1 MRSAKVFAVSG
12 GFVPARLTVARQ
24 AKGLKQKDLAE
35 ELRFAPATISKWES
49 DSYEQGP
56 DPSSVQ
62 ALADRLS
69 VEPGWFYKPLVDSR
83 TRPAFFRSMRS
94 ELTSARDKAAAK
106 LLFSY
111 EIYRALDELVEFPA
125 ADVPDLVTG
134 SDYRMLSGEKIEA
147 LAVRLREYWGLGDDP
162 IADVMVV
169 LENAGIIVAETFL
182 DSNKLDGV
190 SSWFSEVPVVLLAK
204 DKDGGVRRRFDAAH
218 ELGHLILHRG
228 VTQECI
234 RKDLRLIEEQ
244 AMLFAGAFL
253 LPASSFAV
261 TSDKATLEHLAD
273 IKPRWGVS
281 VGAMIKRLASLN
293 LISENHERNLW
304 KYYSYR
310 QWRGNEPHDSH
321 IGVERPENLR
331 SALELLS
338 QEDPATLVDVVESVG
353 LGVEYIT
360 ELTGVESAYLR
371 TATLKRPKLKL
382 VRTNEAGLSPAND

>member
-35 ELRFAPATISKWES
+35 ELQFAPATISKWES
-49 DSYEQGP
+49 EAYEQAP
-56 DPSSVQ
+56 DPSSIQ

-69 VEPGWFYKPLVDSR
+69 VEPAWFYKPLGDAQS
-83 TRPAFFRSMRS
+83 RPAFYRSMRS
-94 ELTSARDKAAAK
+94 ELTAARDKAAAK

-111 EIYRALDELVEFPA
+111 EIYRALDELVEFPT
-125 ADVPDLVTG
+125 ADIPNLMAG
-134 SDYRMLSGEKIEA
+134 SDYRMLSAEKIEA
-147 LAVRLREYWGLGDDP
+147 FSIRLREYWGLGDDP
-162 IADVMVV
+162 ITDLMVV
-169 LENAGIIVAETFL
+169 LENAGIVVTETFL

-190 SSWFSEVPVVLLAK
+190 SAWISKIPVILLAK

-218 ELGHLILHRG
+218 ELGHLVLHQG
-228 VTQECI
+228 LTQECI
-234 RKDLRLIEEQ
+234 KKDLRLIEEQ

-261 TSDKATLEHLAD
+261 TSDKATLEHLSD

-281 VGAMIKRLASLN
+281 IGAMIKRLASLN
-293 LISENHERNLW
+293 LISENHEKNLW

-310 QWRGNEPHDSH
+310 QWRGNEPHDDH
-321 IGVERPENLR
+321 IEVERPENLK

-338 QEDPATLVDVVESVG
+338 REEPATLADVAESISIG
-353 LGVEYIT
+353 SDYIT
-360 ELTGVESAYLR
+360 ELTGIEAACLR
-371 TATLKRPKLKL
+371 PATLKRPKLKL
-382 VRTNEAGLSPAND
+382 VRTDED